1 MFVDIEGYNGKYKID
16 PNGSI
21 LNTKTNKV
29 LKVHHNGFGYTLVVL
44 FKEGKSKKIRV
55 HRLLATYFINNPKP
69 EGFKIVNHKD
79 GNPRNNQLSNLEWC
93 DQKHNIKQAYL
104 LGRKEAP
111 KKMLGKKIGLT
122 SRFNNVYFCSTKKA
136 WIANVEVVK
145 EGVLFKK
152 RKQFS
157 LIKHSQK
164 GELLAA
170 QAVNLIIDKYK
181 LTGKAKNVFNSQEL
195 KVLEELNNGNVTR

>member
-1 MFVDIEGYNGKYKID
+1 MIVDIEGYNGKYKID
-16 PNGSI
+16 PFGSI
-21 LNTKTNKV
+21 LNTKTNKT
-29 LKVHHNGFGYTLVVL
+29 LKVHHNWFGYAIVVL
-44 FKEGKSKKIRV
+44 HKEGKGKRIRV
-55 HRLLATYFINNPKP
+55 HRLLAMYFINNPKP
-69 EGFKIVNHKD
+69 EVFKIVNHKD

-111 KKMLGKKIGLT
+111 KNMLGKKIGST
-122 SRFNNVYFCSTKKA
+122 SRFNNVYLCNTKKA

-145 EGVLFKK
+145 EGILFKK

-157 LIKHSQK
+157 LIKYPK
-164 GELLAA
+164 NGELLAA
-170 QAVNLIIDKYK
+170 QAVNLFIDKYK

>member
-1 MFVDIEGYNGKYKID
+1 MFVDIEGYEGKYKID

-21 LNTKTNKV
+21 LNTKTNKI
-29 LKVHHNGFGYTLVVL
+29 LKVHHNWFGYTMVVL

-69 EGFKIVNHKD
+69 EVFKIVNHKD

-111 KKMLGKKIGLT
+111 KNMLGKKIGLT
-122 SRFNNVYFCSTKKA
+122 SRFNNVYFCKTKKA

-157 LIKHSQK
+157 LIKYSQK

-170 QAVNLIIDKYK
+170 QEVNLFIDEYK
-181 LTGKAKNVFNSQEL
+181 LTGKEKNIFNSQEL
-195 KVLEELNNGNVTR
+195 KVLEDLNNGNVTR